1 MQTAEPVRRRVT
13 GDAYGGSLAANVEV
27 LRGDNPSYKIDC
39 RMGGL
44 NLARFA
50 NERLGGPSDMSGTV
64 SGTLVLAGTGQTTQ
78 TLQGAGNLHVV
89 DAHIY
94 QLPPLV
100 SMLKLLSNRPPD
112 KTAFNRCDMKFA
124 IQGEHVKF
132 EQIDLL
138 GDVVSLYGKGE
149 THFNH
154 KLDLTF
160 FTLIGPDVPL
170 WKTIAG
176 QVSQKSWQLRVG
188 GTFEHPETK
197 REPLPA
203 MNDMLDHIQNELQEG
218 GAPVS
223 PNTAS
228 RGAHG
233 ATK

>member
-1 MQTAEPVRRRVT
+1 M
-13 GDAYGGSLAANVEV
+13 
-27 LRGDNPSYKIDC
+27 
-39 RMGGL
+39 
-44 NLARFA
+44 
-50 NERLGGPSDMSGTV
+50 
-64 SGTLVLAGTGQTTQ
+64 
-78 TLQGAGNLHVV
+78 V

-160 FTLIGPDVPL
+160 FTLIGPRCAAVEDDRGPGESEKL
-170 WKTIAG
+170 AI
-176 QVSQKSWQLRVG
+176 KSGRHV
-188 GTFEHPETK
+188 
-197 REPLPA
+197 
-203 MNDMLDHIQNELQEG
+203 
-218 GAPVS
+218 
-223 PNTAS
+223 
-228 RGAHG
+228 
-233 ATK
+233 